1 MSSGRAYPSDVSDE
15 EWALVARYLCLL
27 PEDCG
32 QRRHPLRELFN
43 GLRYVVRHGIPW
55 RAMPND
61 LPPWAA
67 VHQQAMRWLRAG
79 CFEALA
85 SDLREVLRVA
95 AGRAPQPTAAVLDS
109 RTLRPTFRAPAAGMP
124 PREAGDEA
132 QRVHPVH
139 GAAGVVVLATG
150 VGGVGAGRPF
160 DLRCPACPRLSDD
173 EATLL
178 HAAALAQRGDTE
190 GAESALRP
198 LLSDAGASF
207 AVGPLEGLGTLLGA
221 ARQRLPLRFPPTAAE
236 ANARS
241 RIEAWAPPAG
251 PLH

>member
-1 MSSGRAYPSDVSDE
+1 M
-15 EWALVARYLCLL
+15 ALIL
-27 PEDCG
+27 PF
-32 QRRHPLRELFN
+32 PTASA
-43 GLRYVVRHGIPW
+43 PW
-55 RAMPND
+55 PD
-61 LPPWAA
+61 AA
-67 VHQQAMRWLRAG
+67 SALTPVERTVLRA
-79 CFEALA
+79 
-85 SDLREVLRVA
+85 LRLWVA
-95 AGRAPQPTAAVLDS
+95 AFRRGADP
-109 RTLRPTFRAPAAGMP
+109 RP
-124 PREAGDEA
+124 D
-132 QRVHPVH
+132 
-139 GAAGVVVLATG
+139 VLAAMAE
-150 VGGVGAGRPF
+150 GGASGDAALSVDALLAVAARTARRPL

-221 ARQRLPLRFPPTAAE
+221 ARQRLPLRLPPTAAE